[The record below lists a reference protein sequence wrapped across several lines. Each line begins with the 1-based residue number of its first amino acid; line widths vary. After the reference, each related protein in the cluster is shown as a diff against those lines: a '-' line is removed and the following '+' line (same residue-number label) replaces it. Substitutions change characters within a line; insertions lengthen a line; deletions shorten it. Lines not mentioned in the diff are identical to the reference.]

1 VNKPFGRNP
10 ERRGESKTTLLT
22 TREVAGIFHVHPN
35 TIRRWCAQGKIKS
48 FRTGTGGRRQF
59 KREDVAIAF
68 LEKSIQSYLKTLTGR
83 S

>member
-22 TREVAGIFHVHPN
+22 TREVADIFNVHPS
-35 TIRRWCAQGKIKS
+35 TIRRWCSQGKIKS
-48 FRTGTGGRRQF
+48 FRTGTGGKWQF
-59 KREDVAIAF
+59 KREDVAVAF
-68 LEKSIQSYLKTLTGR
+68 LEKSIRAYLKTLTGR